1 MSVPRQRLKPPR
13 QQEGAGDQA
22 KEAIGVENS
31 HKNHDPG
38 RHQGHGDDDGIPAQ
52 SVEGELAHAKFCS
65 AEHIGVSL
73 FGFADPGMPSEGGQ
87 KEDPV

>member
-1 MSVPRQRLKPPR
+1 MLTTNLLCGGGTRSTFTRLRRRGGRRRQ
-13 QQEGAGDQA
+13 E
-22 KEAIGVENS
+22 V
-31 HKNHDPG
+31 
-38 RHQGHGDDDGIPAQ
+38 PAQ
-52 SVEGELAHAKFCS
+52 PEERVAVPQEGELAHAKFCS